1 MAVRKR
7 SPRHLSRRSGEIW
20 RSVVADFR
28 LETHELALLQS
39 ALEALDRA
47 HESRETIEREGA
59 YFRDFRGQPKPH
71 PALHEE
77 RDARRDFAR
86 LLAELGLGG
95 DRARRESDDDERF
108 DALLRGELPRSLGN
122 E

>member
-1 MAVRKR
+1 LAVRKR
-7 SPRHLSRRSGEIW
+7 SPRHLSRRSSEIW
-20 RSVVADFR
+20 RSVVAEFR
-28 LETHELALLQS
+28 LERHELALLQS

-47 HESRETIEREGA
+47 EEARATIEREEA

-71 PALHEE
+71 PALQQE
-77 RDARRDFAR
+77 RDARRDFVH

-95 DRARRESDDDERF
+95 DRARREQDDDERF
-108 DALLRGELPRSLGN
+108 NALLRGELPRSLAD